1 MKIDETK
8 VFLAKYKELEF
19 EKAVLEQAL
28 AEQND
33 ECILKRLK
41 ILATQIKT
49 LEECFSI
56 LNSEELFV
64 VEKHVLLNNTW
75 KTVIELYEETFGQK
89 NAKAERTLKR
99 IQANAIKKIHTLIVK
114 TNTVIYFRQ
123 MFGDNFKS

>member
-1 MKIDETK
+1 M
-8 VFLAKYKELEF
+8 AKYKELEF

-64 VEKHVLLNNTW
+64 VENHLLFNNTW
-75 KTVIELYEETFGQK
+75 KTVIELYEETFGPK